1 MGGRGYVWGR
11 ERRGGGE
18 GRGVNDERMMEQ
30 WRSGGWEEE
39 EEDREGKKIASVAL
53 QVARAARH
61 DLVLRG
67 NGWDVDG

>member
-1 MGGRGYVWGR
+1 
-11 ERRGGGE
+11 
-18 GRGVNDERMMEQ
+18 MMEQ